1 MKLSQIESEEQL
13 LWRLEK
19 GDEELRQDI
28 DETLDLMFRYQIDD
42 WNRATVD
49 IEEGIWE
56 PKDEAEMLLQREDF
70 DPVRLLED
78 VGVPEEELDQLTRLL
93 TPEKFKELVAYE
105 VKQAGE
111 GDSRSFL
118 GFMEDSRS
126 TPSGYIVR
134 DTYIEY
140 RVGLDDEPYVWVP
153 FDLIEKVLGDVR
165 PHMELVE
172 WENLGGLEWSS
183 GWIHRDVPLL
193 LIAQTSAREWALD
206 EIRSALSDLVDA
218 EPKEAVA
225 ALKRY
230 LKESDPALLKAFKK
244 AKLPLD
250 VQASFAVAFFEDP
263 DEGIVII
270 REALGEFGYEGSRG
284 QTILEVD
291 RAALREL
298 GITSGRWWDG
308 ATWRLVNLPPQELA
322 YEGTL
327 MRHCVGRH
335 DMGYRRAVELG
346 DAQIWSLRSKF
357 NKPVLTWEIDAE
369 RWRKA
374 DSPVSYVSEA
384 VYYGELGIISVPHG
398 DCERG
403 RAVDQLKGKLNR
415 ASGEERDEAL
425 VLSYIFA
432 RLHIAPWCVTDFVGT
447 KFSDIFPPPY
457 PSQPF
462 AENPSGFNRPWV
474 PYRQRS
480 RARPVQNPWFGPRT
494 CYRTR

>member
-1 MKLSQIESEEQL
+1 MKLSQVESQEQL
-13 LWRLEK
+13 LWRLEN
-19 GDEELRQDI
+19 GDDELRQDI
-28 DETLDLMFRYQIDD
+28 EETLDLMFRYQIDD
-42 WNRATVD
+42 WHRATVD
-49 IEEGIWE
+49 IEDGIWE
-56 PKDEAEMLLQREDF
+56 PEYEAEMLLQREDF

-78 VGVPEEELDQLTRLL
+78 VGVPEEELEQLTRLL
-93 TPEKFKELVAYE
+93 TPEKIKELVAYE
-105 VKQAGE
+105 VKQAGAR
-111 GDSRSFL
+111 DHRTFL

-134 DTYIEY
+134 DTHIEF

-153 FDLIEKVLGDVR
+153 FDLIEEVLGDVR

-183 GWIHRDVPLL
+183 GWTPRDVPLL
-193 LIAQTSAREWALD
+193 LIAQSSAREWALD

-218 EPKEAVA
+218 DPKEAVA

-230 LKESDPALLKAFKK
+230 LKESDPALFKAFKK

-308 ATWRLVNLPPQELA
+308 APWRLVNLPPQELA

-335 DMGYRRAVELG
+335 DMGYREAVERG
-346 DAQIWSLRSKF
+346 AAQIWSLRSKF
-357 NKPVLTWEIDAE
+357 NKPMLTWEIDAGT
-369 RWRKA
+369 WQNA
-374 DSPVSYVSEA
+374 DHYGATIPETVA
-384 VYYGELGIISVPHG
+384 YGELGDLSVPHG

-415 ASGEERDEAL
+415 YSGEERDEAL
-425 VLSYIFA
+425 VLSYIFG

-447 KFSDIFPPPY
+447 KFPDIFPPPY
-457 PSQPF
+457 SQRP
-462 AENPSGFNRPWV
+462 AEGNPAGFNRPWV
-474 PYRQRS
+474 PYHQRP
-480 RARPVQNPWFGPRT
+480 RARAVPNPWFGPRT